1 MAYTTINK
9 SSDYQNTVL
18 YTGNAGTQSITGVGF
33 QPDLNW
39 IKCRGAAENHVLSDS
54 VRGDSG
60 AASGYYTLNSNSDA
74 VSSSGSG
81 NAYVTALG
89 SDGFSIGNNDQVNVA
104 QPFASWNWK
113 AGTTSGITTNG
124 STTITPTGYSF
135 NATSG
140 FSIVKFTGNA
150 TSAQKIPHG
159 LGAVPKFM
167 MLKRLGS
174 ADDWY
179 VYHYDISANPSSE
192 FLILNTTAAVGNSG
206 GAWSDTEPD
215 SVNFTVG
222 SRTNVNGTDGMIAY
236 CFAPITGYSK
246 FGSYKGNGNVD
257 GPFCFTGFKPSFV
270 IMKRTDSTGN
280 WSMFDNRRTGTTTG
294 STIGKANPSGLLIH
308 PDLSNAEVNV
318 ASGGY
323 DIDTLSNGFKLR
335 NASGGYN
342 TSGGTYIYMAFGQ
355 SLVGSNNVPCTAR

>member
-60 AASGYYTLNSNSDA
+60 AASGYYYLHSNSDA
-74 VSSSGSG
+74 VSGSGSG

-140 FSIVKFTGNA
+140 CSIIKFTGTA

-159 LGAVPKFM
+159 LGAAPKFM

-174 ADDWY
+174 TDDWY
-179 VYHYDISANPSSE
+179 VYHYGISSNPSSE
-192 FLILNTTAAVGNSG
+192 FLILNTTATTGNSG

-222 SRTNVNGTDGMIAY
+222 SRTNVNATDGMIAY
-236 CFAPITGYSK
+236 CFAPISGYSN
-246 FGSYKGNGNVD
+246 FGTYEGNANAD
-257 GPFCFTGFKPSFV
+257 GAFIYLGFKPSWVMFKNCDGLNSWE
-270 IMKRTDSTGN
+270 IRDDKRSYNLNGDTLWANNNDA
-280 WSMFDNRRTGTTTG
+280 G
-294 STIGKANPSGLLIH
+294 SVGEG
-308 PDLSNAEVNV
+308 
-318 ASGGY
+318 
-323 DIDTLSNGFKLR
+323 IDFLSNGFKCR
-335 NASGGYN
+335 ASGAGQN
-342 TSGGTYIYMAFGQ
+342 GSATYVYAAFGQ
-355 SLVGSNNVPCTAR
+355 TIVGTNNTPATAR